1 MFIPRKRIGIM
12 GGTFNPIHLGHL
24 MIAENAF
31 HDYELDKVL
40 FMPSGV
46 PYQKDAKEL
55 LPAKQRVQMIS
66 LAIEDNKHFE
76 LSMIEVE
83 RQGNTYTSETLTY
96 LNATSP
102 NTDFFFII
110 GADNLCGI
118 ENWHDAET
126 VFRLCTILVG
136 NRNNVSI
143 AEIKLQIE
151 YYRVKYNATIKMIA
165 TPNIDISS
173 KMIRENIVEGKS
185 IKYFV
190 TNEVEEYIIKNK
202 FYKGE

>member
-1 MFIPRKRIGIM
+1 MSIPRKRIGIM

-24 MIAENAF
+24 IIAENAF
-31 HDYELDKVL
+31 QEFELDKVL

-46 PYQKDAKEL
+46 PYQKDASEL

-76 LSMIEVE
+76 LSTIEVE

-96 LNATSP
+96 LNTTYL

-118 ENWHDAET
+118 EKWHDVET
-126 VFRLCTILVG
+126 IFSLCTILVG
-136 NRNNVSI
+136 NRNNISI
-143 AEIKLQIE
+143 AEIRLQIE
-151 YYRVKYNATIKMIA
+151 YYRVKYNADIKILA

-173 KMIRENIVEGKS
+173 RMIRENIVAGKS

-190 TNEVEEYIIKNK
+190 ADEVEEYMKKNK